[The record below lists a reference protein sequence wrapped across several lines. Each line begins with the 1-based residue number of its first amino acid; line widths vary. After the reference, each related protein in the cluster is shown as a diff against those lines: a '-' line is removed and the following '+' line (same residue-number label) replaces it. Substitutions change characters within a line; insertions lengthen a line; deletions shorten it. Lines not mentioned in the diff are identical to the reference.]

1 MDVQRPNRTLRG
13 VGHAEAGG
21 DVNRAR
27 AREASQASTAG
38 QDEGAL
44 ARQVMEAMVEPSNLN
59 RAYRRVKANR
69 GSPGV
74 DGMSVGELGDW
85 CRAHKHELVA
95 TLLAGRYRPQPI
107 RGVDIPKPGGGTRQ
121 LGIPTVVDRLVQQ
134 ALLQV
139 LEPILEPH
147 FSERSY
153 GFRPGRS
160 AHQALKQGQAYVA
173 EGRAVVVD
181 IDLEKFFDRVNHDV
195 LMARLARHVADAR
208 VLRVVRR
215 FLEAGLLRNGLEQW
229 RHEGTPQ
236 GGPLSPLLANLL
248 LTDLDRELERR
259 GHAFCRYADDCNIY
273 VQSPRSGERVMAS
286 VTRFLETRLKLR
298 VNGAKS
304 AVAAVGERKFLGYR
318 ITEEARLEVAPASL
332 VRLRSSLKAIS
343 SRRRGVS
350 LERMI
355 EQINARAAGWVRYF
369 ALAHYA
375 DAFKGLDGWL
385 RRRLRCMRLKQCKR
399 AIGIVRFLR
408 MRGLSKVAAWTLAL
422 SGKGW
427 WRLANTP
434 QASRAM
440 PTKWFASLGLL
451 SLAAQHAAL
460 LPLRK
465 PPDTLST
472 SGGVG
477 GRPG

>member
-1 MDVQRPNRTLRG
+1 MDVQRPNQTLRD
-13 VGHAEAGG
+13 VGHAETGG

-27 AREASQASTAG
+27 SGEVSQACAASR
-38 QDEGAL
+38 DEGAL
-44 ARQVMEAMVEPSNLN
+44 ARNVMEAVVEPSNLN

-74 DGMSVGELGDW
+74 DAMSVGELGDW
-85 CRAHKHELVA
+85 CRANKHQLMVS
-95 TLLAGRYRPQPI
+95 LLAGRYRPQPI
-107 RGVDIPKPGGGTRQ
+107 RRVEIPKPGGGVRE

-160 AHQALKQGQAYVA
+160 AHQALRQGQAYVA
-173 EGRAVVVD
+173 EGRAVVAD

-195 LMARLARHVADAR
+195 LMARLARHVADVR

-215 FLEAGLLRNGLEQW
+215 FLEAGIFRNGLEQW

-273 VQSPRSGERVMAS
+273 VRSQRSGERVMAS
-286 VTRFLETRLKLR
+286 VTKFLETKLKLK
-298 VNGAKS
+298 VNRAKS
-304 AVAAVGERKFLGYR
+304 AVAPVGERKFLGYR
-318 ITEEARLEVAPASL
+318 ITDEGRLQIAPASL
-332 VRLRSSLKAIS
+332 VRLRAALKALS
-343 SRRRGVS
+343 SRSRGVS

-355 EQINARAAGWVRYF
+355 EQINARATGWVRYF
-369 ALAHYA
+369 ALAHYG
-375 DAFKGLDGWL
+375 DAFREIDRWL
-385 RRRLRCMRLKQCKR
+385 RRRLRCARLKQCKR
-399 AIGIVRFLR
+399 AFGLTRFLLA
-408 MRGLSKVAAWTLAL
+408 RGLSREAAWTLAL

-440 PTKWFASLGLL
+440 PTRWFDALGLL
-451 SLAAQHAAL
+451 SLQAQYAAL
-460 LPLRK
+460 HPSRK

-477 GRPG
+477 GRPA

>member
-1 MDVQRPNRTLRG
+1 V
-13 VGHAEAGG
+13 
-21 DVNRAR
+21 
-27 AREASQASTAG
+27 SQAHAAD
-38 QDEGAL
+38 QDELAL
-44 ARQVMEAMVEPSNLN
+44 TWKVMEAVVERSNLN
-59 RAYRRVKANR
+59 RAYCKVKANR

-74 DGMSVGELGDW
+74 DGMSVDELGGW
-85 CRAHKHELVA
+85 CRANKHELVA
-95 TLLAGRYRPQPI
+95 SLLAGRYRPQPI
-107 RGVDIPKPGGGTRQ
+107 RGVEIPKPGGGRRQ

-160 AHQALKQGQAYVA
+160 AHQALRQGQAYVA

-195 LMARLARHVADAR
+195 LVARLARHVADAR
-208 VLRVVRR
+208 VLGVVRR

-273 VQSPRSGERVMAS
+273 VRSQRSGERVMAS
-286 VTRFLETRLKLR
+286 VTRFLETRLKLK
-298 VNGAKS
+298 VNRAKS
-304 AVAAVGERKFLGYR
+304 AVAPVAERKFLGYR

-332 VRLRSSLKAIS
+332 VRLRAALKVITARS
-343 SRRRGVS
+343 RGVS

-355 EQINARAAGWVRYF
+355 EQINGRAAGWVRYF
-369 ALAHYA
+369 ALAHYG
-375 DAFKGLDGWL
+375 DAFRQIDRWL

-399 AIGIVRFLR
+399 AIGIARFVLA
-408 MRGLSKVAAWTLAL
+408 RGLSREAAWTLAL

-440 PTKWFASLGLL
+440 PQRWFDSVGLL
-451 SLAAQHAAL
+451 SLQAQHAAL

-465 PPDTLST
+465 PPDTVST

-477 GRPG
+477 GRPR

>member
-1 MDVQRPNRTLRG
+1 MDVQRPNQTLRD
-13 VGHAEAGG
+13 VGHAELGG

-27 AREASQASTAG
+27 SDEVPQAGAVNR
-38 QDEGAL
+38 DEGAL
-44 ARQVMEAMVEPSNLN
+44 AREVMEAVVEPSNLN
-59 RAYRRVKANR
+59 RAYRKVKANR
-69 GSPGV
+69 GSPGA

-85 CRAHKHELVA
+85 CRANKHELIDS
-95 TLLAGRYRPQPI
+95 LLAGRYRPKPV
-107 RGVDIPKPGGGTRQ
+107 RGVEIPKPGGGRRQ

-160 AHQALKQGQAYVA
+160 AHQALRQGQSYVA

-195 LMARLARHVADAR
+195 LMARLARHIADVR

-215 FLEAGLLRNGLEQW
+215 FLEAGILRNGLEQW

-273 VQSPRSGERVMAS
+273 VRSQRSGERVMAS
-286 VTRFLETRLKLR
+286 VTRFLEKRLKLK
-298 VNGAKS
+298 VNRAKS
-304 AVAAVGERKFLGYR
+304 AVAPVGERKFLGYR
-318 ITEEARLEVAPASL
+318 ITDRGRLEVAPASL
-332 VRLRSSLKAIS
+332 ARLRAVLKPLS

-350 LERMI
+350 LECMI
-355 EQINARAAGWVRYF
+355 GQINERTTGWVRYF
-369 ALAHYA
+369 ALAHYG
-375 DAFKGLDGWL
+375 DAFRVIDRWL
-385 RRRLRCMRLKQCKR
+385 RRRLRCARLKQCKR
-399 AIGIVRFLR
+399 VFGLTRFLLA
-408 MRGLSKVAAWTLAL
+408 RGLPREAAWTLAL

-427 WRLANTP
+427 WCLANTP

-440 PTKWFASLGLL
+440 PIRWFDALGLL
-451 SLAAQHAAL
+451 SLLAHYAAL
-460 LPLRK
+460 HSLRK

-477 GRPG
+477 GRPA

>member
-1 MDVQRPNRTLRG
+1 MDAERPNRTLRG
-13 VGHAEAGG
+13 VGHAESGG

-27 AREASQASTAG
+27 PGEVLQACTAD

-44 ARQVMEAMVEPSNLN
+44 ARKVMEAVVEPSNLN

-69 GSPGV
+69 GSPGA

-85 CRAHKHELVA
+85 CRANKHELVA
-95 TLLAGRYRPQPI
+95 ALLAGRYRPQPI
-107 RGVDIPKPGGGTRQ
+107 RGVEIPKPGGGVRQ

-160 AHQALKQGQAYVA
+160 AHQALRQGQTYVA

-195 LMARLARHVADAR
+195 LMARLARHVADVR
-208 VLRVVRR
+208 VLRLVRR

-273 VQSPRSGERVMAS
+273 VRSERAGTRVMAS
-286 VTRFLETRLKLR
+286 VSSFLEARLKLK
-298 VNGAKS
+298 VNRAKS
-304 AVAAVGERKFLGYR
+304 AVAPVGERKFLGYR

-332 VRLRSSLKAIS
+332 ARLRASLRAIT
-343 SRRRGVS
+343 SRNRGVS

-369 ALAHYA
+369 ALACYA
-375 DAFKGLDGWL
+375 SPFKELDRWL

-399 AIGIVRFLR
+399 AAGIVRFLR
-408 MRGLSKVAAWTLAL
+408 MRGVSTLAAWTLAL

-427 WRLANTP
+427 WRLSNTP

-440 PTKWFASLGLL
+440 PLHWFDTLGLL
-451 SLAAQHAAL
+451 ALAALHAAL

>member
-1 MDVQRPNRTLRG
+1 MDVERPNRTLRG

-21 DVNRAR
+21 DVTRAR
-27 AREASQASTAG
+27 ACEAPQACAANR
-38 QDEGAL
+38 DEDAL
-44 ARQVMEAMVEPSNLN
+44 TRKVMEAVVEPSNLN
-59 RAYRRVKANR
+59 RAYRKVKANR

-85 CRAHKHELVA
+85 CRANKHELVA
-95 TLLAGRYRPQPI
+95 LLLAGRYRPQPI
-107 RGVDIPKPGGGTRQ
+107 RGVEIPKPGGGTRQ

-160 AHQALKQGQAYVA
+160 AHQALRQGQAYVA

-195 LMARLARHVADAR
+195 LMARLARHVADVR

-215 FLEAGLLRNGLEQW
+215 FLEAGLLSNGLEQW

-259 GHAFCRYADDCNIY
+259 EHAFCRYADDCNIY
-273 VQSPRSGERVMAS
+273 VQSMRAGERVMAS
-286 VTRFLETRLKLR
+286 VTRFLEARLKLK
-298 VNGAKS
+298 VNRAKS
-304 AVAAVGERKFLGYR
+304 AVAPVGERKFLGYR
-318 ITEEARLEVAPASL
+318 ITEEGRLHVAPASL
-332 VRLRSSLKAIS
+332 VRLRAALKAIS
-343 SRRRGVS
+343 SRSRGVS

-369 ALAHYA
+369 ALAQRA
-375 DAFKGLDGWL
+375 DAFKGLDRWL
-385 RRRLRCMRLKQCKR
+385 RRRLRCKRLKQCKR
-399 AIGIVRFLR
+399 AASIVRFLR
-408 MRGLSKVAAWTLAL
+408 TRGLPDTAAWTLAL

-440 PTKWFASLGLL
+440 PLRWFDELGLL

-477 GRPG
+477 GRLG

>member
-1 MDVQRPNRTLRG
+1 MDAERPNQTLRG
-13 VGHAEAGG
+13 VGHGG
-21 DVNRAR
+21 LGEDVNRAR
-27 AREASQASTAG
+27 AREASQADTADR
-38 QDEGAL
+38 DEGAL
-44 ARQVMEAMVEPSNLN
+44 TRQVMEAVVEPSNLN

-85 CRAHKHELVA
+85 CRANKHELVA
-95 TLLAGRYRPQPI
+95 LLLTGRYRPQPI
-107 RGVDIPKPGGGTRQ
+107 RGVEIPKPGGGTRQ

-139 LEPILEPH
+139 LEPSLEPH

-160 AHQALKQGQAYVA
+160 AHQALRQGQAYAA

-195 LMARLARHVADAR
+195 LMARLARHVADVR

-273 VQSPRSGERVMAS
+273 VRSRRSGERVMAS
-286 VTRFLETRLKLR
+286 VRGFLETKLKLK
-298 VNGAKS
+298 VNGVKS
-304 AVAAVGERKFLGYR
+304 AVAPVGERKFLGYR
-318 ITEEARLEVAPASL
+318 ITEEGRLHVAPASL
-332 VRLRSSLKAIS
+332 VRLRAALKAIT
-343 SRRRGVS
+343 SRNRGVS

-355 EQINARAAGWVRYF
+355 EQTNARTTGWVRYF
-369 ALAHYA
+369 ALAHYGSAFRDA
-375 DAFKGLDGWL
+375 DRWL

-399 AIGIVRFLR
+399 VSGIVRFMR
-408 MRGLSKVAAWTLAL
+408 VRGLSEPAIWTFAL

-427 WRLANTP
+427 WCLANTP

-440 PTKWFASLGLL
+440 PNRWFDELGLL
-451 SLAAQHAAL
+451 SLADQHAAL
-460 LPLRK
+460 VALRK
-465 PPDTLST
+465 PPDTAST

>member
-1 MDVQRPNRTLRG
+1 MDVERPNRTLRG
-13 VGHAEAGG
+13 VGHAEAGA
-21 DVNRAR
+21 DVNCAR
-27 AREASQASTAG
+27 SVEAPQACTAD

-44 ARQVMEAMVEPSNLN
+44 ARKLMEAVVEPSNLN

-74 DGMSVGELGDW
+74 DGMSVDRLGDW
-85 CRAHKHELVA
+85 CRANKHELVA
-95 TLLAGRYRPQPI
+95 SLMAGGHRPQPI
-107 RGVDIPKPGGGTRQ
+107 RGVEIPKPGGGTRQ

-160 AHQALKQGQAYVA
+160 AHQALRQGQAYVA

-195 LMARLARHVADAR
+195 LMARLARHVADVR

-273 VQSPRSGERVMAS
+273 VRSRRSGERVMAS
-286 VTRFLETRLKLR
+286 VRGFLETKLKLK
-298 VNGAKS
+298 VNGVKS
-304 AVAAVGERKFLGYR
+304 AVAPVSERKFLGYR
-318 ITEEARLEVAPASL
+318 ITEEARLEIAPASL
-332 VRLRSSLKAIS
+332 VRLRAALRAIT
-343 SRRRGVS
+343 SRNRGVS

-355 EQINARAAGWVRYF
+355 EQTNARTTGWVRYF
-369 ALAHYA
+369 ALAHYGS
-375 DAFKGLDGWL
+375 AFRDLDRWL
-385 RRRLRCMRLKQCKR
+385 RRRLRCMRLTQCKR
-399 AIGIVRFLR
+399 VRGIVRFMR
-408 MRGLSKVAAWTLAL
+408 TRGLPELAIWTR
-422 SGKGW
+422 SEERRVGKEC
-427 WRLANTP
+427 R
-434 QASRAM
+434 SRWS
-440 PTKWFASLGLL
+440 PY
-451 SLAAQHAAL
+451 H
-460 LPLRK
+460 
-465 PPDTLST
+465 
-472 SGGVG
+472 
-477 GRPG
+477 

>member
-1 MDVQRPNRTLRG
+1 
-13 VGHAEAGG
+13 
-21 DVNRAR
+21 
-27 AREASQASTAG
+27 
-38 QDEGAL
+38 
-44 ARQVMEAMVEPSNLN
+44 
-59 RAYRRVKANR
+59 
-69 GSPGV
+69 
-74 DGMSVGELGDW
+74 
-85 CRAHKHELVA
+85 
-95 TLLAGRYRPQPI
+95 
-107 RGVDIPKPGGGTRQ
+107 
-121 LGIPTVVDRLVQQ
+121 
-134 ALLQV
+134 
-139 LEPILEPH
+139 
-147 FSERSY
+147 
-153 GFRPGRS
+153 
-160 AHQALKQGQAYVA
+160 
-173 EGRAVVVD
+173 
-181 IDLEKFFDRVNHDV
+181 
-195 LMARLARHVADAR
+195 
-208 VLRVVRR
+208 
-215 FLEAGLLRNGLEQW
+215 
-229 RHEGTPQ
+229 
-236 GGPLSPLLANLL
+236 LANLL

-273 VQSPRSGERVMAS
+273 VQSLRAGERVMAS

-304 AVAAVGERKFLGYR
+304 AVAPVGERKFLGYR

-332 VRLRSSLKAIS
+332 VRLRASLKAIS

-375 DAFKGLDGWL
+375 DPFKGLDGWL

-408 MRGLSKVAAWTLAL
+408 LRGLTKVATWTLAL

-440 PTKWFASLGLL
+440 PTQWFDSLGLL

>member
-1 MDVQRPNRTLRG
+1 MNPTG
-13 VGHAEAGG
+13 AS
-21 DVNRAR
+21 
-27 AREASQASTAG
+27 EASQTRAAN
-38 QDEGAL
+38 QDERAL
-44 ARQVMEAMVEPSNLN
+44 TRKLMEAVVEPSNLN

-74 DGMSVGELGDW
+74 DGMTVGELGDW
-85 CRAHKHELVA
+85 CRANKHELVES
-95 TLLAGRYRPQPI
+95 LLAGRYRPQPI
-107 RGVDIPKPGGGTRQ
+107 RGAEIPKPGGGTRQ

-160 AHQALKQGQAYVA
+160 AHQALRQGQAYVA
-173 EGRAVVVD
+173 EGRRVVVD

-195 LMARLARHVADAR
+195 LMARLARHVTDVR

-215 FLEAGLLRNGLEQW
+215 FLEAGLLNNGLEQW

-273 VQSPRSGERVMAS
+273 VRSERSGERVMAS
-286 VTRFLETRLKLR
+286 VTRFLERKLKLR
-298 VNGAKS
+298 VNHAKS
-304 AVAAVGERKFLGYR
+304 AVAPVNERKFLGYR
-318 ITEEARLEVAPASL
+318 ITAEGQLDVAPASL
-332 VRLRSSLKAIS
+332 VRFRAALKGVT
-343 SRRRGVS
+343 SRNRGVS
-350 LERMI
+350 LESMI
-355 EQINARAAGWVRYF
+355 EQVNARATGWVRYF
-369 ALAHYA
+369 ALARYGGCFR
-375 DAFKGLDGWL
+375 DLDRWL

-399 AIGIVRFLR
+399 AVGIARFLLAS
-408 MRGLSKVAAWTLAL
+408 GASHAAAWNLAA

-440 PTKWFASLGLL
+440 PTRWFDALGLL
-451 SLAAQHAAL
+451 SLQAHYAAL
-460 LPLRK
+460 HPSRK

-477 GRPG
+477 GRLA

>member
-1 MDVQRPNRTLRG
+1 MHVQRPNRTLRG
-13 VGHAEAGG
+13 VGHGESGG
-21 DVNRAR
+21 DVNPVRSC
-27 AREASQASTAG
+27 EAPQACAAD
-38 QDEGAL
+38 QDERAL
-44 ARQVMEAMVEPSNLN
+44 TRKLMEAVVEPSNLN

-85 CRAHKHELVA
+85 CRANRHELA
-95 TLLAGRYRPQPI
+95 AALLAGRYRPQPI
-107 RGVDIPKPGGGTRQ
+107 RGVEIPKPGGGTRQ

-134 ALLQV
+134 AFLQV
-139 LEPILEPH
+139 LEPILESH
-147 FSERSY
+147 FSDRSY

-160 AHQALKQGQAYVA
+160 AHQALRQGQSYVA

-195 LMARLARHVADAR
+195 LMARLARHVADGR
-208 VLRVVRR
+208 VLSVVRR
-215 FLEAGLLRNGLEQW
+215 FLEAGLLRNGLAQW

-259 GHAFCRYADDCNIY
+259 GHTFCRYADDCNIY
-273 VQSPRSGERVMAS
+273 VQSLRAGERVMAS
-286 VTRFLETRLKLR
+286 VSRFLETKLKLKVNR
-298 VNGAKS
+298 VKS
-304 AVAAVGERKFLGYR
+304 AVAPVGERKFLGYR
-318 ITEEARLEVAPASL
+318 ITDEGQLEIAPASL
-332 VRLRSSLKAIS
+332 VRFQAALKAIT
-343 SRRRGVS
+343 SRRRGIS

-355 EQINARAAGWVRYF
+355 EQINARATGWVRYF
-369 ALAHYA
+369 ALARYG
-375 DAFKGLDGWL
+375 DRFKELDGWL

-399 AIGIVRFLR
+399 AIGIARFLLA
-408 MRGLSKVAAWTLAL
+408 RGLSNAAAWTLAL

-440 PTKWFASLGLL
+440 PTRWFDALGLL
-451 SLAAQHAAL
+451 SLAAQRAVL

-465 PPDTLST
+465 PPDTLSM

-477 GRPG
+477 GRRG

>member
-1 MDVQRPNRTLRG
+1 MDVQRPNRTLGG
-13 VGHAEAGG
+13 VGHGEAGG

-27 AREASQASTAG
+27 ACEVSQADAAD

-44 ARQVMEAMVEPSNLN
+44 TRKVMEAVVEPSNLN

-74 DGMSVGELGDW
+74 DGMSVNQLGDW
-85 CRAHKHELVA
+85 CRANKHELVA
-95 TLLAGRYRPQPI
+95 SLVAGRYRPQPI
-107 RGVDIPKPGGGTRQ
+107 RGAEIPKPGGGTRQ

-160 AHQALKQGQAYVA
+160 AHQALRQGQVYVA

-195 LMARLARHVADAR
+195 LMARLARCIADER

-273 VQSPRSGERVMAS
+273 VRSLRAGERVMAS
-286 VTRFLETRLKLR
+286 VTRFLGSKLKLK
-298 VNGAKS
+298 VNSAKS
-304 AVAAVGERKFLGYR
+304 AVAPVGERKFLGYR
-318 ITEEARLEVAPASL
+318 ITEEGRLEVAPASL
-332 VRLRSSLKAIS
+332 VRLRAALKAIT
-343 SRRRGVS
+343 SRSRGVS
-350 LERMI
+350 LGRTI
-355 EQINARAAGWVRYF
+355 EQINARATGWVRYF
-369 ALAHYA
+369 ALAHYGGVFR
-375 DAFKGLDGWL
+375 DTDRWL

-399 AIGIVRFLR
+399 VIGLVRFLR
-408 MRGLSKVAAWTLAL
+408 ARGLPEWASWLLAL

-434 QASRAM
+434 QAARAM
-440 PTKWFASLGLL
+440 SLRWFEELGLL

-465 PPDTLST
+465 PPDTLSM

-477 GRPG
+477 GRRG

>member
-1 MDVQRPNRTLRG
+1 MNVERPNRALRS
-13 VGHAEAGG
+13 VSHAEAGA
-21 DVNRAR
+21 DVDRAR
-27 AREASQASTAG
+27 SGEVSQTCAADR
-38 QDEGAL
+38 DEGAL
-44 ARQVMEAMVEPSNLN
+44 ARKVMEAVVEPSNLN

-74 DGMSVGELGDW
+74 DGMSVGQLGDW
-85 CRAHKHELVA
+85 CRANKHELVA
-95 TLLAGRYRPQPI
+95 SLLAGRYRPQPI
-107 RGVDIPKPGGGTRQ
+107 RGAEIPKPGGGTRE

-160 AHQALKQGQAYVA
+160 AHQALRQGQSYVA
-173 EGRAVVVD
+173 EGRRVVVD

-215 FLEAGLLRNGLEQW
+215 FLEAGMLRNGLERW

-273 VQSPRSGERVMAS
+273 VRSKRSGARVMAS
-286 VTRFLETRLKLR
+286 VKRFLENKLKLR
-298 VNGAKS
+298 VNRAKS

-318 ITEEARLEVAPASL
+318 ITAEGRLEVAPASL
-332 VRLRSSLKAIS
+332 VRLRAALRAVS
-343 SRRRGVS
+343 SRSRGVS

-355 EQINARAAGWVRYF
+355 EQINARAAGWVHYF

-375 DAFKGLDGWL
+375 DAFRRIDRWL
-385 RRRLRCMRLKQCKR
+385 RRRLRCTRLKQCKR
-399 AIGIVRFLR
+399 AFAMTRFLR
-408 MRGLSKVAAWTLAL
+408 ARGLSREAAWTLAL

-440 PTKWFASLGLL
+440 PTRWFDQLGLL
-451 SLAAQHAAL
+451 SLQRQHAAL
-460 LPLRK
+460 LALRK

-477 GRPG
+477 GRPA

>member
-1 MDVQRPNRTLRG
+1 MNVQRPNQTLRD
-13 VGHAEAGG
+13 VGHAERGE
-21 DVNRAR
+21 DVNRAPP
-27 AREASQASTAG
+27 AEVSQACAADR
-38 QDEGAL
+38 DEGAL
-44 ARQVMEAMVEPSNLN
+44 ARKVMEAVVEPSNLN

-74 DGMSVGELGDW
+74 DGMNVDELGDW
-85 CRAHKHELVA
+85 CRANKHELIES
-95 TLLAGRYRPQPI
+95 LLAGRYQPRPI
-107 RGVDIPKPGGGTRQ
+107 RGVEIPKPGGGLRQ
-121 LGIPTVVDRLVQQ
+121 LGIPTVADRLVQQ

-153 GFRPGRS
+153 GFRPRRS
-160 AHQALKQGQAYVA
+160 AHQALRQGQAYVA
-173 EGRAVVVD
+173 QGRAVVVD

-195 LMARLARHVADAR
+195 LMARLARHVADVR

-215 FLEAGLLRNGLEQW
+215 FLEAGMYRNGLAQW

-273 VQSPRSGERVMAS
+273 VRSQRSGERVMAS
-286 VTRFLETRLKLR
+286 VTRFLEARLKLK
-298 VNGAKS
+298 VNRAKS
-304 AVAAVGERKFLGYR
+304 AVASVGERKFLGYR
-318 ITEEARLEVAPASL
+318 ITNKARLEVAPASL
-332 VRLRSSLKAIS
+332 ARLRAALKPLT
-343 SRRRGVS
+343 SRSQGVS
-350 LERMI
+350 FERMI
-355 EQINARAAGWVRYF
+355 GQVNARTTGWVRYF
-369 ALAHYA
+369 ALTHYG
-375 DAFKGLDGWL
+375 DTFRQIDRWL
-385 RRRLRCMRLKQCKR
+385 RRRLRCARLKQCKR
-399 AIGIVRFLR
+399 VFGMTRFLR
-408 MRGLSKVAAWTLAL
+408 SRGLSREAAWTLAL

-434 QASRAM
+434 QASQAM
-440 PTKWFASLGLL
+440 PTRWLDALGLL
-451 SLAAQHAAL
+451 SLQGQHAAL
-460 LPLRK
+460 TSLRK

-477 GRPG
+477 GRPA

>member
-1 MDVQRPNRTLRG
+1 MHVERPNRTLRG
-13 VGHAEAGG
+13 VGPVGAGV
-21 DVNRAR
+21 DVNCAHSG
-27 AREASQASTAG
+27 EALQAGTAD

-44 ARQVMEAMVEPSNLN
+44 ARKLMEAVVEPSNLN

-74 DGMSVGELGDW
+74 DGMSVDRLGDW
-85 CRAHKHELVA
+85 CRANKHELVA
-95 TLLAGRYRPQPI
+95 ALLAGGYRPQPI
-107 RGVDIPKPGGGTRQ
+107 RGVEIPKPGGGTRQ

-195 LMARLARHVADAR
+195 LMARLARHVSDVR
-208 VLRVVRR
+208 VLRLVRR
-215 FLEAGLLRNGLEQW
+215 FLEAGLLRDGLEQW

-273 VQSPRSGERVMAS
+273 VRSARAGERVMAS
-286 VTRFLETRLKLR
+286 VKAFLETKLKLR
-298 VNGAKS
+298 VNRAKS
-304 AVAAVGERKFLGYR
+304 AVAPVGERKFLGYR

-332 VRLRSSLKAIS
+332 VQLRAALKAIT
-343 SRRRGVS
+343 SRSRGVS

-355 EQINARAAGWVRYF
+355 AQINARTAGWVRYF
-369 ALAHYA
+369 ALAYYA
-375 DAFKGLDGWL
+375 SPFRELDSWL
-385 RRRLRCMRLKQCKR
+385 RRRLRCVRLKQCKR
-399 AIGIVRFLR
+399 TVGLVRFLR
-408 MRGLSKVAAWTLAL
+408 TRGLPTRAAWLLAL

-440 PTKWFASLGLL
+440 SLQWFDQLGLL
-451 SLAAQHAAL
+451 ALAALYTAL
-460 LPLRK
+460 LPLPK

-477 GRPG
+477 GRPR

>member
-1 MDVQRPNRTLRG
+1 MDVERPNRMPRG
-13 VGHAEAGG
+13 AGHAEAGG
-21 DVNRAR
+21 NVNPVGAS
-27 AREASQASTAG
+27 EAPQTCAAN
-38 QDEGAL
+38 QDERAL
-44 ARQVMEAMVEPSNLN
+44 TWNVMNAVVEPSNLN

-85 CRAHKHELVA
+85 CRANKHELVA
-95 TLLAGRYRPQPI
+95 LLLAGRYRPQPI
-107 RGVDIPKPGGGTRQ
+107 RGVEIPKPGGGTRQ

-160 AHQALKQGQAYVA
+160 AHQALRQGQAYVA

-195 LMARLARHVADAR
+195 LMARLARHVADVR

-215 FLEAGLLRNGLEQW
+215 FLEAGLLSNGLEQW

-273 VQSPRSGERVMAS
+273 VRSERAGERVMAS
-286 VTRFLETRLKLR
+286 VTRFLEAKLKLK
-298 VNGAKS
+298 VNRAKS
-304 AVAAVGERKFLGYR
+304 AVAPVGERKFLGYR
-318 ITEEARLEVAPASL
+318 ITKEGRLHVAPASM
-332 VRLRSSLKAIS
+332 VRLRASLKAIT
-343 SRRRGVS
+343 SRNRGVS

-355 EQINARAAGWVRYF
+355 EQLNERTAGWVRYF
-369 ALAHYA
+369 ALAHYG
-375 DAFKGLDGWL
+375 DSFRELDRWL
-385 RRRLRCMRLKQCKR
+385 RRRLRCLRLKQCKR
-399 AIGIVRFLR
+399 AIGIARFLVA
-408 MRGLSKVAAWTLAL
+408 RGLPKVAAWTLAL

-440 PTKWFASLGLL
+440 PTGWFDALGLL
-451 SLAAQHAAL
+451 SLQAQHAAL
-460 LPLRK
+460 RSLRK

-477 GRPG
+477 GRLG

>member
-1 MDVQRPNRTLRG
+1 MDVERPNRALRG
-13 VGHAEAGG
+13 VSHAGAGG
-21 DVNRAR
+21 DVNPAR
-27 AREASQASTAG
+27 AREVPQAGTAS

-44 ARQVMEAMVEPSNLN
+44 TRKVMEAVVEPSNLN

-74 DGMSVGELGDW
+74 DGMRVEQLGDW
-85 CRAHKHELVA
+85 CRANKHELA
-95 TLLAGRYRPQPI
+95 ASLLAGRYRPQPI
-107 RGVDIPKPGGGTRQ
+107 RGVEIPKPGGGTRQ

-139 LEPILEPH
+139 LQPILEPH

-153 GFRPGRS
+153 GFRPGRN
-160 AHQALKQGQAYVA
+160 AHQALRQGQAYVA

-195 LMARLARHVADAR
+195 LMARLARHVADVRA
-208 VLRVVRR
+208 LRVVRR

-273 VQSPRSGERVMAS
+273 VQSQRSGERVMAS
-286 VTRFLETRLKLR
+286 VTRFLEARLKLR
-298 VNGAKS
+298 VNRAKS
-304 AVAAVGERKFLGYR
+304 AVAPVGERKFLGYR
-318 ITEEARLEVAPASL
+318 ITERGRLEVAPASRA
-332 VRLRSSLKAIS
+332 RLRAALKAIT
-343 SRRRGVS
+343 SRSRGVS
-350 LERMI
+350 LERTI
-355 EQINARAAGWVRYF
+355 KQINTRAAGWVRYF
-369 ALAHYA
+369 ALAHYG
-375 DAFKGLDGWL
+375 DAFRETDRWL

-399 AIGIVRFLR
+399 AFGMARFILA
-408 MRGLSKVAAWTLAL
+408 RGLSKEAAWTLAL

-440 PTKWFASLGLL
+440 PIRWFDELGLL
-451 SLAAQHAAL
+451 SLAAQHAAFL
-460 LPLRK
+460 SLRK
-465 PPDTLST
+465 PPDTLSM

-477 GRPG
+477 GRLG

>member
-1 MDVQRPNRTLRG
+1 
-13 VGHAEAGG
+13 
-21 DVNRAR
+21 
-27 AREASQASTAG
+27 
-38 QDEGAL
+38 
-44 ARQVMEAMVEPSNLN
+44 MEAVVEPSNLN

-85 CRAHKHELVA
+85 CRANKHELIES
-95 TLLAGRYRPQPI
+95 LLAGHYRPQPI
-107 RGVDIPKPGGGTRQ
+107 RGVEIPKPGGGRRQ

-139 LEPILEPH
+139 LEPILEVH

-160 AHQALKQGQAYVA
+160 AHQALRQGQAYVV

-195 LMARLARHVADAR
+195 LMARLARHVADVR

-215 FLEAGLLRNGLEQW
+215 FLEAGMFSNGLEQ
-229 RHEGTPQ
+229 RRYEGTPQ

-273 VQSPRSGERVMAS
+273 VRSRRSGERVMAS
-286 VTRFLETRLKLR
+286 VTRFLETRLKLK
-298 VNGAKS
+298 VNRAKS
-304 AVAAVGERKFLGYR
+304 AVAPVGERKFLGYR
-318 ITEEARLEVAPASL
+318 IADAGRLEVAPASL
-332 VRLRSSLKAIS
+332 VRLRAALKAVS
-343 SRRRGVS
+343 SRSRGVS
-350 LERMI
+350 LERTI
-355 EQINARAAGWVRYF
+355 EQINARTVGWVRYY
-369 ALAHYA
+369 ALAHYG
-375 DAFKGLDGWL
+375 DAFRETDRWL
-385 RRRLRCMRLKQCKR
+385 RRRLRCARFKQCKR
-399 AIGIVRFLR
+399 AFGLTRFLLA
-408 MRGLSKVAAWTLAL
+408 RGLSREAAWTLAL

-440 PTKWFASLGLL
+440 PVHWFDALGLL
-451 SLAAQHAAL
+451 SLQGQYAAL

-477 GRPG
+477 GRPA